1 MCKTKKGG
9 PIHKDDDSL
18 VEQVPDNKMAT
29 LTDDLVK
36 LAEQKQAQSLAE
48 GSILDTDTLINSPQD
63 LPKLRALDSEEMPL
77 SFPEQ
82 ELISTLP
89 PELEEHLLGSSVRE
103 TIGDDIIITLPDSCA
118 PNLRNFKI
126 PKDEE

>member
-1 MCKTKKGG
+1 
-9 PIHKDDDSL
+9 
-18 VEQVPDNKMAT
+18 MAT

-89 PELEEHLLGSSVRE
+89 PKLEEHLLGSSVRE
-103 TIGDDIIITLPDSCA
+103 TIGDDIIITLPDSRA